1 MKTFMA
7 DGECYS
13 TSLQKALV
21 KLPHI
26 EVATFTFVQN
36 SRPLTGAFL
45 TSVYTSR
52 SLFEIIL
59 LRSNTAKGLTASRV
73 LSAQGTWF

>member
-59 LRSNTAKGLTASRV
+59 SPLEYCKGIDCI
-73 LSAQGTWF
+73 